1 MVYLKSCPKCLGDL
15 TVREDAYGS
24 FINCLQCGYM
34 RDLDVK
40 PATSYARKFSQ
51 PDPAWYSGQEQLPK
65 AA

>member
-24 FINCLQCGYM
+24 FINCLQCGLM
-34 RDLDVK
+34 RDIDVK
-40 PATSYARKFSQ
+40 PATSYSRKASQ
-51 PDPAWYSGQEQLPK
+51 PDPGWYSDHHGLPK